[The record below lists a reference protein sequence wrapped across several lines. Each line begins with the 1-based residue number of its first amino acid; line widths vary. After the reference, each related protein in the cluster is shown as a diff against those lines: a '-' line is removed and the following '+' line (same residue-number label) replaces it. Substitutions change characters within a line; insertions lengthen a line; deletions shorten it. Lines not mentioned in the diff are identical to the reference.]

1 LSRFLAIDVDHGSV
15 HVASGTTR
23 GGTAKLE
30 SAITVPLGEALTADN
45 AAELGKQL
53 REALKSAGINAA
65 PTVAA
70 VGRDRVIL
78 KDFKIPKVDPGEEPN
93 LVRFQAGK
101 EMSEAAESV
110 TLDYYTLDR
119 PEPDG
124 QIRAVTATIR
134 KDVLTA
140 YKAFCQAAGLKL
152 SGLTARPQGTLAAL
166 DRAIASGAVTAPEG
180 RRASVAILSRGE
192 KWSELVI
199 ARDGQVVF
207 SRAIS
212 ATALT
217 SEPALLG
224 ELRRN
229 LAVYNGQTPQQPVE
243 SLYVVEAAGPA
254 SGWSGRIQAGLSIQV
269 QAFDPLAGVEHETSP
284 EARGHFAALAGLLQL
299 KTQSKP
305 LPIDFARPRQPVVKG
320 ANKRKLMAAGASVL
334 ALLIIG
340 SLGFGFIK
348 VQQKQTKLT
357 TLVKEK
363 NELEKLR
370 KEMEEDEKRI
380 KALKEWDDTRV
391 NWLDQIYDV
400 AAMVPDN
407 NAMRFEQFRG
417 EPLPPA
423 SKTAKVK
430 NVARIFMKIQTEPGR
445 YMDNFRSALSSEKKY
460 ANIVPT
466 VKGGVA
472 TASAGKLTQA
482 YELRADIEKRPS
494 SEFVRKLAA
503 SVPPKP
509 GRGSGESGEDGGY
522 GGGGFGGGGF
532 GGAGFGGG
540 GFRRGRGV
548 PTPPDDGGDDQ

>member
-15 HVASGTTR
+15 HVASGVTR

-30 SAITVPLGEALTADN
+30 SAITVSLGEALAPEN
-45 AAELGKQL
+45 AADLGKLL
-53 REALKSAGINAA
+53 REALKSAGIHAA

-101 EMSEAAESV
+101 EMTEAAESV
-110 TLDYYTLDR
+110 ALDYYTLDR
-119 PEPDG
+119 AEPDG

-134 KDVLTA
+134 KDQVTA
-140 YKAFCQAAGLKL
+140 YKAFCHAAGLKL
-152 SGLTARPQGTLAAL
+152 AGLTARPQGTLAAL

-192 KWSELVI
+192 KWSELLI

-207 SRAIS
+207 SRAVS
-212 ATALT
+212 ATSLT

-229 LAVYNGQTPQQPVE
+229 LAVYNGQSPQQPVE

-269 QAFDPLAGVEHETSP
+269 QAFDPLAGVEHQTAP

-305 LPIDFARPRQPVVKG
+305 LPIDFAHTRQAVDKG
-320 ANKRKLMAAGASVL
+320 VNQRRLIGAGAAVL

-340 SLGFGFIK
+340 GLGLGFMR
-348 VQQKQTKLT
+348 VQQKQARLV

-363 NELEKLR
+363 NELEKQR

-380 KALKEWDDTRV
+380 KALKDWDDTRV
-391 NWLDQIYDV
+391 NWLDQMYDV
-400 AAMVPDN
+400 AAMVPDHN
-407 NAMRFEQFRG
+407 SMRFEQFRG
-417 EPLPPA
+417 EPLTL
-423 SKTAKVK
+423 SKNAKVK
-430 NVARIFMKIQTEPGR
+430 NVARMFLKIQTEPGNI
-445 YMDNFRSALSSEKKY
+445 MDAFRAALSSEKRY

-472 TASAGKLTQA
+472 TASAGKLTQS

-494 SEFVRKLAA
+494 SEFTRKLAA

-509 GRGSGESGEDGGY
+509 GRRGDSAEDGGF

-532 GGAGFGGG
+532 GGG
-540 GFRRGRGV
+540 GFRR
-548 PTPPDDGGDDQ
+548 PKSTTPPDGGDDQ